1 MYEQELHHLVLSAEG
16 KGGRMIWHALSLV
29 PRILKTA
36 SFCIRD
42 TRLNSIGWCSQ
53 PVPWSGSII
62 PNLHDKEANCE
73 NNRQHF
79 LDWWH
84 GGLSA
89 NSHLLCS
96 CSSQFF
102 GWNLAPTRLA
112 RHPKTLW
119 SSAGSRSLE
128 DEDSR
133 LRELYRAGSNEVTR
147 CNNDATPCLPQETTH
162 WCVLVTS
169 PLQIDGMIPMHRRRR
184 RKRAINWSLL
194 VHVDV

>member
-62 PNLHDKEANCE
+62 PNLHGKKANCE
-73 NNRQHF
+73 NNRQKK

-84 GGLSA
+84 GGLR
-89 NSHLLCS
+89 
-96 CSSQFF
+96 
-102 GWNLAPTRLA
+102 APTRLA

-128 DEDSR
+128 DQDSR
-133 LRELYRAGSNEVTR
+133 LQELYRAGSNEVTR

-169 PLQIDGMIPMHRRRR
+169 PLQIDGMIPILRRR
-184 RKRAINWSLL
+184 LL
-194 VHVDV
+194 I